1 MEPISLLPEN
11 YILLGRKKV
20 GLTYRWLSL
29 NEENDLMRGGKKE
42 FLFKVD
48 LQEKRSQKAKSLYDL

>member
-11 YILLGRKKV
+11 YILLVRKKV
-20 GLTYRWLSL
+20 HLTYRWLSL
-29 NEENDLMRGGKKE
+29 HEENDLIRKKKK
-42 FLFKVD
+42 FLCKMD